1 MLDILNLEEIL
12 NLLEKNDIKALEAML
27 QEKHPV
33 DIAEIYNELPYKYC
47 LAFFKT
53 LDFEIALEVLENIDT
68 EKKYYTLT
76 NIETKYAVDFMEQM
90 SSDIIADFV
99 GELEDTQ
106 KVKIIALVNKKERK
120 KLKGLLSY
128 PIDSA
133 GGLMTTEYIAFP
145 KYMKAKNV
153 INALEGLAPDAETIY
168 YIYVIDSKERLVGV
182 ISLRDLILADK
193 ETPIEEFMIQSVKKI
208 KATLDQEEVAK
219 YMNKYGFL
227 ALPVVDEKGVL
238 LGIITVD
245 DVMPVFE
252 EEVTEDILKLA
263 GSGETIDTETTSPW
277 DRAKRRLPWIIICIL
292 GELLSG
298 KVINNYSNSLK
309 TVIALA
315 FFIPVLMDMG
325 GNVGTQS
332 AAIVVRG
339 LATGKMDTENFGI
352 NIFRE
357 GVTGALLGAFNGIL
371 LAIIAILWQKDMKL
385 AYIVGLSMA
394 FNLTFAAILGTCMPF
409 LWHKRGQDPAVAS
422 GPLVTTILDIV
433 GLFIYFSVA
442 TCVYMK

>member
-1 MLDILNLEEIL
+1 MLDILNLEDIIK
-12 NLLEKNDIKALEAML
+12 LLEENDIKKLRTVL
-27 QEKHPV
+27 KEKHPV
-33 DIAEIYNELPYKYC
+33 DIAEIYRELPYKYC
-47 LAFFKT
+47 LSFFKI
-53 LDFEIALEVLENIDT
+53 LDFDVALQVLENIDT

-76 NIETKYAVDFMEQM
+76 NIKAKLATEYINQM
-90 SSDIIADFV
+90 SSDIVVDFL
-99 GELEDTQ
+99 GELERKQ
-106 KVKIIALVNKKERK
+106 RVKVLSLISKKQRK

-133 GGLMTTEYIAFP
+133 GGLMTTEYIAFF
-145 KYMKAKNV
+145 KHMKAEDV
-153 INALEGLAPDAETIY
+153 IDKLQDLAPDAETIY
-168 YIYVIDSKERLVGV
+168 YIYVIDSEGKLVGV
-182 ISLRDLILADK
+182 VSLRDLILADSK
-193 ETPIEEFMIQSVKKI
+193 TPIEEFMIQNVKKI
-208 KATLDQEEVAK
+208 QATLDQEEVAN

-227 ALPVVDEKGVL
+227 ALPVVNKNNVL

-245 DVMPVFE
+245 DVMPIFE
-252 EEVTEDILKLA
+252 EEVTEDILKLT
-263 GSGETIDTETTSPW
+263 GSGEKIDTSMSSPW

-298 KVINNYSNSLK
+298 KVINNYSSSLK
-309 TVIALA
+309 TVISLA

-339 LATGKMDTENFGI
+339 LATGKIDTENFSK
-352 NIFRE
+352 NILKE
-357 GVTGALLGAFNGIL
+357 GVTGAVLGICNGIL
-371 LAIIAILWQKDMKL
+371 LAIIAVLWQKDIRL

-394 FNLTFAAILGTCMPF
+394 FNLTFAALLGTLMPL

-422 GPLVTTILDIV
+422 GPLVTTILDVV

-442 TCVYMK
+442 TWMYM